1 MSTFIS
7 AHFDG
12 QHFVPDEPV
21 VGLAPG
27 DRVEVLPVREP
38 AAAIAPDS
46 EWADT
51 LRQLIDLHPVVS
63 HFVDDSRE
71 SIYAGHGE

>member
-1 MSTFIS
+1 MTTSFR

-12 QHFVPDEPV
+12 EYFVPDEPV

-27 DRVEVLPVREP
+27 DQVEVLRVSEVNITSPNGK
-38 AAAIAPDS
+38 
-46 EWADT
+46 EWAET
-51 LRQLIDLHPVVS
+51 VRQLIELHPVVN

-71 SIYAGHGE
+71 SIYSGRGE

>member
-1 MSTFIS
+1 MTTSFR

-12 QHFVPDEPV
+12 EYFVPDEPV

-27 DRVEVLPVREP
+27 DEVEVLHVSEAHITSPNGK
-38 AAAIAPDS
+38 
-46 EWADT
+46 EWAET
-51 LRQLIDLHPVVS
+51 VRQLIELHPVVN

-71 SIYAGHGE
+71 SIYSGRGE